1 MGNTWHVHSA
11 AAAATTGHLGMAA
24 ASGGLLRLR
33 LFFLLI
39 IGVHARDE
47 SKENQETND
56 LLHKRFE
63 FSRSAS
69 KRVADSKEILD
80 LSDPS
85 LDSRGP
91 AFFELTSRQ
100 QKCGMLP

>member
-1 MGNTWHVHSA
+1 MTGRGCAWLRRAAMGNTWHVHP
-11 AAAATTGHLGMAA
+11 ATTGHLGMAA

-56 LLHKRFE
+56 LLHKLFE
-63 FSRSAS
+63 F
-69 KRVADSKEILD
+69 
-80 LSDPS
+80 
-85 LDSRGP
+85 P
-91 AFFELTSRQ
+91 AVHQ
-100 QKCGMLP
+100 NALPMARKF